1 MWKCVRTSDAKER
14 AWTGS
19 TTFNLWALIPH
30 LRLPPLDLFPRNISK
45 NKGCVSFRS
54 SCRQN
59 WELNSPAAL
68 RLPQHRQKVK
78 QDPAYTTAHIIRAM
92 RWKTRRDQKGHC
104 RAGMRKAKDLHC
116 YGDRWTHNNK
126 WFLTV
131 ILFSEETS
139 FLWLK
144 ITLKFEPTCQSLNEE
159 ADLSFI
165 EQPSST
171 RSSMKHTSWGALP
184 PIPPASAFPKRIF
197 VNLPFSARIGY
208 NSIFFLR
215 SGPRFE

>member
-1 MWKCVRTSDAKER
+1 
-14 AWTGS
+14 
-19 TTFNLWALIPH
+19 
-30 LRLPPLDLFPRNISK
+30 
-45 NKGCVSFRS
+45 
-54 SCRQN
+54 
-59 WELNSPAAL
+59 
-68 RLPQHRQKVK
+68 
-78 QDPAYTTAHIIRAM
+78 M

-208 NSIFFLR
+208 NAYAMTRAPLSFSSPATSTMHTSSSTSHMLASTNICAFGVSLYRKLVSSALAFAGSENRTASCLLVENKGR
-215 SGPRFE
+215 